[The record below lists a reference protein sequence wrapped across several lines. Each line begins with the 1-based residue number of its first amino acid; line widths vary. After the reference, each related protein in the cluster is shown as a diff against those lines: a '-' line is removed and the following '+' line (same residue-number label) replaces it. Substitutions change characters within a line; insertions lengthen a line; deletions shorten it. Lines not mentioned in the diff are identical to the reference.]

1 MGEMILLASLDVTIC
16 CTLYRIGFNANC
28 LASIAMA

>member
-1 MGEMILLASLDVTIC
+1 MVEMILIAWLDVTIC